1 MTEAN
6 SPFAAT
12 ITIATTITITIT
24 ITTIT
29 SAAPTIRIL
38 IKNHPV

>member
-12 ITIATTITITIT
+12 ITIATTITIT
-24 ITTIT
+24 TTT

>member
-12 ITIATTITITIT
+12 ITIATTITIT
-24 ITTIT
+24 TTT
-29 SAAPTIRIL
+29 SAAPTNRIL

>member
-6 SPFAAT
+6 SPFAA
-12 ITIATTITITIT
+12 TIT

>member
-12 ITIATTITITIT
+12 NTIATTITIT
-24 ITTIT
+24 TTT